1 VSKNGREAETATHE
15 LRIRIVMNVIPD
27 RKANRLPRI
36 EKGGRRAK
44 ARCPNIKL
52 KIDGVQSRRKLYLLR
67 KQDQHQKSES
77 NSENIPTKRSVKE
90 VGRTGGRLRTNCD
103 HVEKKW

>member
-27 RKANRLPRI
+27 RKANGLPRI

-52 KIDGVQSRRKLYLLR
+52 KIDESTVAEKVISMKETGSASEIR
-67 KQDQHQKSES
+67 KQQ
-77 NSENIPTKRSVKE
+77 
-90 VGRTGGRLRTNCD
+90 
-103 HVEKKW
+103 